1 MPDSSGR
8 QIRHLSWWGRVDSNH
23 RRHCQQI
30 YSLSPLATREH
41 PHMRFTHQGKDGAGR
56 RIRTPDLLIT
66 NQLLYRLSYTS
77 RKSSEGYN
85 SKSDHICQHQNK
97 SFPAADVG
105 LSMMCYREGKE
116 ERTSLGERQLRGRM
130 GKSLYFLF
138 QTASCFWKSSKEKNL
153 CEA

>member
-1 MPDSSGR
+1 MCLLLEYNGDYVRLQMLWWDFRDKPPISCFSFSS
-8 QIRHLSWWGRVDSNH
+8 
-23 RRHCQQI
+23 
-30 YSLSPLATREH
+30 SLSPL
-41 PHMRFTHQGKDGAGR
+41 FTKDKPPDSGR
-56 RIRTPDLLIT
+56 LI
-66 NQLLYRLSYTS
+66 LFLR
-77 RKSSEGYN
+77 
-85 SKSDHICQHQNK
+85 
-97 SFPAADVG
+97 VG

>member
-1 MPDSSGR
+1 MGKVFSFFAVFLWLFP
-8 QIRHLSWWGRVDSNH
+8 
-23 RRHCQQI
+23 RRCDTI
-30 YSLSPLATREH
+30 CC
-41 PHMRFTHQGKDGAGR
+41 G
-56 RIRTPDLLIT
+56 
-66 NQLLYRLSYTS
+66 SYQTAQP
-77 RKSSEGYN
+77 RKIGGPV
-85 SKSDHICQHQNK
+85 I
-97 SFPAADVG
+97 FVG